1 MFFNVVYVRFRF
13 PFALIGGNLKK
24 LSRRGAAGELEVE
37 FKLQAVLPL
46 PAPPPGRPEELLS
59 GYKYTC

>member
-13 PFALIGGNLKK
+13 PFALICGNLKM
-24 LSRRGAAGELEVE
+24 LSRRLSAGELEVE
-37 FKLQAVLPL
+37 FKLEAVLPL
-46 PAPPPGRPEELLS
+46 PTPPPGRPEELFA